1 MSDTMPS
8 ADATLCA
15 RVVTDEATARRL
27 LDALAEALDP
37 EQAVVSISEE
47 RGGGWAVAL
56 YFREAPN
63 EAALRA
69 LVALGSD
76 TETGNALAFETIGA
90 TDWVKASLAGLKPV
104 EAGRFV
110 VHGAH
115 DRARVLANR
124 IGIEIEAALAFGTGH
139 HGTTRGCLLA
149 FNQFLK
155 QRLQR
160 KGAKARVLD
169 LGTGSGV
176 LAIAAARVLR
186 TRVMASDIDGRAV
199 MAARGNAGL
208 NRAASFIEVIRVAGC
223 EAHGLRLGAPYD
235 LIFANILLA
244 PLKRMAHPIARL
256 TQAGGRVILSGLLIA
271 QENGALAAYRAQGL
285 SLERRVVLDGWVT
298 LVMRRGVAAHKRRT

>member
-1 MSDTMPS
+1 MKRPRDAFSTRLPRRWIPS
-8 ADATLCA
+8 KPLSRSRKSVAAA
-15 RVVTDEATARRL
+15 GRWR
-27 LDALAEALDP
+27 
-37 EQAVVSISEE
+37 SISAK
-47 RGGGWAVAL
+47 RPMKQRCGRWL
-56 YFREAPN
+56 RSAPIPRP
-63 EAALRA
+63 AMR
-69 LVALGSD
+69 SRS
-76 TETGNALAFETIGA
+76 
-90 TDWVKASLAGLKPV
+90 SLAGLKPV